1 MFAAFFLVSTPPQRS
16 GKVLSAGTTAA
27 TAFLARNMLTSK
39 IVHNSFCYVHNLGA
53 QRAVGLL
60 VMHRSFNDSTPEYAM
75 HMPAPRTLHRR
86 GAFTAALST
95 ALGMALTLSA
105 SAASAQDAATY
116 PDKPVKIVVPFPPG
130 GAADM
135 FARLVGQKL
144 SDAWAGKAV
153 IIDNKPGAGGVI
165 GTDAVA
171 KSPADGSTFLMV
183 TIGHAVNPFMYARLP
198 YDTRADLVPVGVV
211 AQVPSVVVTGPALK
225 GRTLKDLLAVAK
237 DKPDTL
243 QYASSGVGTTSH
255 VGAALIESM
264 AGAHMLHVPYKGAA
278 PALQDVMADRV
289 ALSVDIITS
298 SMPLIKSGKLNGV
311 AITSARRSPRLP
323 DVPTVAE
330 AGIPGFDFM
339 SWYMLLAPAKTPS
352 AVLEKVN
359 AELRRMATAPDFR
372 QRIEDTGGEAA
383 SMTLKESNDYLNAEF
398 VRWAKVVKDRHL
410 KAE

>member
-1 MFAAFFLVSTPPQRS
+1 M
-16 GKVLSAGTTAA
+16 A
-27 TAFLARNMLTSK
+27 TLAQNMLTTK
-39 IVHNSFCYVHNLGA
+39 IVHNIFFNVHNLGA
-53 QRAVGLL
+53 QRVVGLL
-60 VMHRSFNDSTPEYAM
+60 VMHRSFNDYAPEYAM
-75 HMPAPRTLHRR
+75 HTPAPCTLYRR
-86 GAFTAALST
+86 GAFQSTLSTTLFT
-95 ALGMALTLSA
+95 ALGIALALSA
-105 SAASAQDAATY
+105 SVASAQDAAAY

-144 SDAWAGKAV
+144 SDAWGGKTV

-183 TIGHAVNPFMYARLP
+183 TIGHAVNPFMYPKLP

-225 GRTLKDLLAVAK
+225 GKTLKDLLAVAK

-311 AITSARRSPRLP
+311 AITSAKRSPRLP

-330 AGIPGFDFM
+330 AGIPGFEFM

-359 AELRRMATAPDFR
+359 AELRHMTTTPDFR
-372 QRIEDTGGEAA
+372 QRIEDTGGEVA
-383 SMTLKESNDYLNAEF
+383 SMTLKESSDYLNAEF

>member
-16 GKVLSAGTTAA
+16 GKVLSARTTAA
-27 TAFLARNMLTSK
+27 TAFLARNMLTST
-39 IVHNSFCYVHNLGA
+39 IVHNNFCYVHNLGA

-95 ALGMALTLSA
+95 ALGMALALSA
-105 SAASAQDAATY
+105 SAVSAQDAATY